1 MSDPGTSYRSRDEI
15 QKVRQTRDPIASFRE
30 KILKAE
36 LVSQDE
42 LKVRYKSN
50 NIYILI
56 AVGTLLH
63 YRRLRTM

>member
-1 MSDPGTSYRSRDEI
+1 MSDPGTSYRTRDEI
-15 QKVRQTRDPIASFRE
+15 QKVRQTRDPITSFRE

-42 LKVRYKSN
+42 LKVKN

-56 AVGTLLH
+56 AVRTLL
-63 YRRLRTM
+63 LL